1 MVPHSVVPANVD
13 GRILDHLLLAS
24 PELRAILECAR
35 LLADGVDRRPAQS
48 CAYVSAVGGED
59 RQLVAHARKSD
70 ARWAT
75 PGEKSRWLPNRT
87 KTRAF
92 TRSLARFRE
101 PQQDRIDHVC
111 TFDCGAVVPSK
122 ERLPVQPA
130 RALALAS
137 HRGRGCHCSRHVI
150 S

>member
-1 MVPHSVVPANVD
+1 MFPHSVVPANVD

-35 LLADGVDRRPAQS
+35 LLADGVDRLPAQS

-75 PGEKSRWLPNRT
+75 PGAQTGLRQEHSQGRV
-87 KTRAF
+87 
-92 TRSLARFRE
+92 ARFRE

-111 TFDCGAVVPSK
+111 TFNCGAVVPSR
-122 ERLPVQPA
+122 E
-130 RALALAS
+130 
-137 HRGRGCHCSRHVI
+137 
-150 S
+150 